1 MPFQYFRGQNMKK
14 AGGGAGLTG
23 CPYAAAVSDAE
34 TAPGAGGGND
44 DGGELPPLIGL
55 RAWRSKDWMPA
66 DVDRAREA
74 QFLDQYVEQAWRV
87 HDVAADALVTQAA
100 GAADDERQLL
110 FLRLFAE
117 YVNALEV
124 LGGWGWATR
133 NRDHVKLLLDGFL
146 AYAPGEVASFYESVS
161 ANDSADLADLLALQP
176 LGEVA
181 HAWAD
186 RGGEDVH
193 EQDLLDEFT
202 RCAANLRQAASQ
214 YFDHEQLLVTNYNKA
229 KHGAPIIRT
238 AALAPSEFFV
248 LTPQRDP
255 MQSGRYLFSKFRAD
269 DEMFARVAGNV
280 TFVSRTTQ
288 ALVSLL
294 RNLKRL
300 ELL

>member
-1 MPFQYFRGQNMKK
+1 
-14 AGGGAGLTG
+14 
-23 CPYAAAVSDAE
+23 VSDAE
-34 TAPGAGGGND
+34 TAPEARGGSD
-44 DGGELPPLIGL
+44 DSGELAPLIGL
-55 RAWRSKDWMPA
+55 RAWRSEDWTPA
-66 DVDRAREA
+66 AVDHAREA
-74 QFLDQYVEQAWRV
+74 KFLDHYVEQAWRV
-87 HDVAADALVTQAA
+87 HEVAADALVAKVA

-133 NRDHVKLLLDGFL
+133 NRDRFKLLLDGFL
-146 AYAPGEVASFYESVS
+146 AYVPGEVASFYESVS
-161 ANDSADLADLLALQP
+161 ANDSRRPRRPARATATGRDRLR
-176 LGEVA
+176 
-181 HAWAD
+181 WAD
-186 RGGEDVH
+186 RADEDVH
-193 EQDLLDEFT
+193 ERVLLDEFT
-202 RCAANLRQAASQ
+202 RLAANLRQAASQ
-214 YFDHEQLLVTNYNKA
+214 YFDREQLLLTNYNKA
-229 KHGAPIIRT
+229 KHGAPIMRT

-248 LTPQRDP
+248 LAPQRDP

>member
-1 MPFQYFRGQNMKK
+1 
-14 AGGGAGLTG
+14 
-23 CPYAAAVSDAE
+23 VSDAKTE
-34 TAPGAGGGND
+34 AGAGGGSD
-44 DGGELPPLIGL
+44 DGDELPPLIGL
-55 RAWRSKDWMPA
+55 RVWRSKNWTPA
-66 DVDRAREA
+66 DVDHAREA

-87 HDVAADALVTQAA
+87 HDLAAGALVAQAA

-146 AYAPGEVASFYESVS
+146 AYAPGEVASFYESVT
-161 ANDSADLADLLALQP
+161 ANDSGDLADLLALQP
-176 LGEVA
+176 LGNVA
-181 HAWAD
+181 RAWAD
-186 RGGEDVH
+186 RAGDDVH
-193 EQDLLDEFT
+193 EQDLLDEFV

-214 YFDHEQLLVTNYNKA
+214 YFDHEPLLVTNYNKA

-248 LTPQRDP
+248 LAPQRDP
-255 MQSGRYLFSKFRAD
+255 MQSGRYLFSKFGAD

-280 TFVSRTTQ
+280 TFVSRTIR

-294 RNLKRL
+294 RNLKKL